1 MIITGHRGA
10 AKLEPENTLRS
21 IQKAIDLG
29 VDQIEIDVHLTRDG
43 HLVVIHDMTVDRTTN
58 GHGAVADL
66 TLQEIKQLDA
76 GKGERIP
83 TLQEVIDGVRGKV
96 ILQIE
101 LKGPGTAEPVVRA
114 VEQNGIADEVVLTS
128 FVHDRLREA
137 HQLNPKISLG
147 ALWSKPPEDACEQ
160 AIEMGAEALHIQHQ
174 HIDAALVQKAH
185 AAGLKIRAWNPD
197 TIEEMQRVIDLGVD
211 AVGSNRPDLLIALC
225 RNETKRE
232 T

>member
-43 HLVVIHDMTVDRTTN
+43 HLVVIHDVTVERTTD

-66 TLQEIKQLDA
+66 SLQEIKPLDA
-76 GKGERIP
+76 GMGERIP
-83 TLQEVIDGVRGKV
+83 TLQEVIDRVRGKV

-114 VEQNGIADEVVLTS
+114 VEQNGMVGEVVLTS
-128 FVHDRLREA
+128 FVHERLREVRR
-137 HQLNPKISLG
+137 LNPNIALG
-147 ALWSKPPEDACEQ
+147 ALWSEPPDDACEQ
-160 AIEMGAEALHIQHQ
+160 AIDIGAEALHIQHQ
-174 HIDAALVQKAH
+174 HIDAGLVQKAH
-185 AAGLKIRAWNPD
+185 QHGLKIRAWNPD
-197 TIEEMQRVIDLGVD
+197 TLEEMQQMIDLGVD
-211 AVGSNRPDLLIALC
+211 AIGSNRPDLLIALY
-225 RNETKRE
+225 RKNAP
-232 T
+232 

>member
-43 HLVVIHDMTVDRTTN
+43 HLVVIHDATVERTTN

-83 TLQEVIDGVRGKV
+83 TLQEVMDWVKGKA

-101 LKGPGTAEPVVRA
+101 LKGPDTAKLVVRA
-114 VEQNGIADEVVLTS
+114 VEQNGMVGEVVLTS

-137 HQLNPKISLG
+137 RQLNPNMALG
-147 ALWSKPPEDACEQ
+147 ALWSHPPDDACAQ
-160 AIEMGAEALHIQHQ
+160 AIEIGAEALHIQHQ
-174 HIDAALVQKAH
+174 NIDAALVQKAH
-185 AAGLKIRAWNPD
+185 ASGLKIRAWNPD
-197 TIEEMQRVIDLGVD
+197 TIEEMQRMIDLRVD
-211 AVGSNRPDLLIALC
+211 AVGSNRPDVLIALY
-225 RNETKRE
+225 RKHIL
-232 T
+232 